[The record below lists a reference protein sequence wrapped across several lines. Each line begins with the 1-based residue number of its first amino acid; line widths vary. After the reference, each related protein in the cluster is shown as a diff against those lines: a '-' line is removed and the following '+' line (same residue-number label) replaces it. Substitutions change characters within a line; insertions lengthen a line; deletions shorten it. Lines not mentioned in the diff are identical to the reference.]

1 MVQIKA
7 FINLLVTYGCLL
19 QLFGFNALRTLQMA
33 RSCGLVRGLI
43 VMLGNL
49 IIMPLR
55 ITPENM
61 ASCLKL
67 CSIFFIMLN
76 LVVQNNFF

>member
-1 MVQIKA
+1 
-7 FINLLVTYGCLL
+7 
-19 QLFGFNALRTLQMA
+19 
-33 RSCGLVRGLI
+33 
-43 VMLGNL
+43 MLGNL

-76 LVVQNNFF
+76 LVVQNNFFQEPLNLPSPPILSPTGKTRQK